1 MPRASDVCLLST
13 GNMLPEAIEAAHKLK
28 DKGISAKV
36 VSFHTVKPLDEACL
50 KDAFD
55 RFKLVA
61 TIEEH
66 SLIGGFGAAVSEW
79 LVDTADAA
87 QEIPALRHARRLL
100 QEIGRTGIC
109 PRDAGPDRAP
119 DRRKNPSRPASE
131 TTAIMKTEAALLV
144 QTGKPLVLAEIE
156 IPALKP
162 GQVLV
167 EIAYSGACGTQV
179 MEWRGDK
186 GEDKWVPHCLGHE
199 GTGTVLE
206 TGSAVTKVKAGDK
219 VVLSWIKGNGIEA
232 GGAVYDWDGK
242 KVNAGGVTTFQRHAV
257 VSENRLTLLPP
268 DLPMDVAVLLG
279 CAAPTGMGA
288 VYNVLKVQP
297 GDAVAVFGTGGI
309 GLNALMA
316 AALGRRHAG
325 DRDRSQPDAPGAC
338 QDLRRD
344 PCDRPIGQ
352 RRASP
357 RSGRS
362 CRRASIWR
370 WNPRA
375 CRR

>member
-1 MPRASDVCLLST
+1 
-13 GNMLPEAIEAAHKLK
+13 
-28 DKGISAKV
+28 
-36 VSFHTVKPLDEACL
+36 
-50 KDAFD
+50 
-55 RFKLVA
+55 
-61 TIEEH
+61 
-66 SLIGGFGAAVSEW
+66 
-79 LVDTADAA
+79 
-87 QEIPALRHARRLL
+87 
-100 QEIGRTGIC
+100 
-109 PRDAGPDRAP
+109 
-119 DRRKNPSRPASE
+119 
-131 TTAIMKTEAALLV
+131 MKTEAALLV

-156 IPALKP
+156 IPSLKL

-206 TGSAVTKVKAGDK
+206 IGGAVTKVKAGDK

-257 VSENRLTLLPP
+257 VSENRLTLLPAG
-268 DLPMDVAVLLG
+268 LPMDVAVLLG

-297 GDAVAVFGTGGI
+297 GDAVVVFGTGGI

-316 AALGRRHAG
+316 ASLAGAMPVIGIDPNPTRRALARIYGATHVLDAEGDVIAEIKKIVPQGVDLAVESSGIPVVMEQAINATRQQGGRAVVIGNAKHG
-325 DRDRSQPDAPGAC
+325 MTLSLNPGVFNQGKSLLGTWGGDSVPDRDYGRYGRLLASGRFPVRDLLSKPYRLAEADQAL
-338 QDLRRD
+338 QDLAAGKVG
-344 PCDRPIGQ
+344 RPLIDMSL
-352 RRASP
+352 R
-357 RSGRS
+357 
-362 CRRASIWR
+362 
-370 WNPRA
+370 
-375 CRR
+375 